1 MSNWD
6 LSRYLLTA
14 CVGAAL
20 LTGCAG
26 AGSQPA
32 VGTPQMRANPVTKLG
47 TSSGDLLY
55 VANYTGAAFF
65 TFPGGK
71 QVGQISGIGHPLNA
85 CSDTSGNVWFTSYFH
100 FHKHRL
106 YEFAHGGTKPI
117 ATIDV
122 PKSKNAAACAVNPVN
137 GDLAALNNYSV
148 SNSGSILIWPGA
160 RSGTP
165 EEYSVFFEPTA
176 CAYDKRGNLL
186 VTGWSDS
193 DGYFFAEL
201 KSGATKATDISVKPH
216 TFLAGGLQW
225 DGKYFA
231 VSEEQHGGPVI
242 YRLRVSGS
250 TGKVVQT
257 IDIKPVPLQTTFA
270 VEDGTIVAP
279 TRSHDLR
286 LLGLWGYPLGG
297 KPEKTFP
304 GLTRPLGLTISIG
317 S

>member
-1 MSNWD
+1 MSTWD

-14 CVGAAL
+14 CAGAAL

-32 VGTPQMRANPVTKLG
+32 VGAPQMRTNPITKLG
-47 TSSGDLLY
+47 NSSGDLLY

-100 FHKHRL
+100 SHKNRL

-122 PKSKNAAACAVNPVN
+122 PKSKNAVACAVNPTN
-137 GDLAALNNYSV
+137 GDLAVLNSY
-148 SNSGSILIWPGA
+148 GETGDDSILVWPGGQQ
-160 RSGTP
+160 GTP
-165 EEYSVFFEPTA
+165 KEYTVSFRPTA

-186 VTGWSDS
+186 ATGWADS

-201 KSGATKATDISVKPH
+201 KEGAAKVTSITVKPH

-231 VSEEQHGGPVI
+231 VSEEQRGGPVI
-242 YRLRVSGS
+242 YRLRVLGS

-257 IDIKPVPLQTTFA
+257 VDIKPVPLQTRFTI
-270 VEDGTIVAP
+270 EDGTIVAP

-304 GLTRPLGLTISIG
+304 GLTRPLGLAISVG
-317 S
+317 T